1 MKIIASDY
9 DGTLNEGGVGEEK
22 RIAIRKWQEAGNLFG
37 IVSGRGIGNIVGL
50 AEEDGIECDFL
61 LGDNGAS
68 VAKGNGEV
76 LHETTC
82 DGAIAREIIEHFY
95 SIGCTWSWVRPYPE
109 CIVLPEGEAK
119 HPWEKS
125 LSTMPIIERFTQISA
140 SLGDDDRAKA
150 AADELTL
157 RYGDKLNILQNG
169 CCIDIVPL
177 GVNKAVGIY
186 KLLEIVGAKYE
197 DVITVGDNYNDAD
210 MIREFNSYAMDNA
223 VPLIKELAGRTT
235 PSITE
240 LIYRELEGK

>member
-22 RIAIRKWQEAGNLFG
+22 RIAIRKWREAGNLFG

-50 AEEDGIECDFL
+50 AKEDGIECDFL

-68 VAKGNGEV
+68 VARGNGDV
-76 LHETTC
+76 LSEATC
-82 DGAIAREIIEHFY
+82 DGQIAREIIEYFY

-109 CIVLPEGEAK
+109 CIVVPEGESK
-119 HPWEKS
+119 YPWEYS
-125 LSTMPIIERFTQISA
+125 LSNLPKIEKFTQISA
-140 SLGDDDRAKA
+140 SLGDDDKAKA
-150 AADELTL
+150 AADELTV

-169 CCIDIVPL
+169 CCIDIVRL
-177 GVNKAVGIY
+177 DVNKAVGIY

-210 MIREFNSYAMDNA
+210 MIREFRSYAMDNA
-223 VPLIKELAGRTT
+223 VPLIKELADATV
-235 PSITE
+235 PSVTE
-240 LIYRELEGK
+240 LIYRELGEK